1 MTNTQL
7 CKQFEK
13 HYGGGKYVKTKRPK
27 PRISR
32 WNSYPWTNLRI
43 GYRITNIGLYMLAVI
58 REVCREVNTSIKR
71 G

>member
-1 MTNTQL
+1 MRNEDWAKLT
-7 CKQFEK
+7 KI
-13 HYGGGKYVKTKRPK
+13 HGGGNFERTRPTK

-32 WNSYPWTNLRI
+32 WPSYPWTNLRI

-58 REVCREVNTSIKR
+58 REVCREINTSIKR

>member
-1 MTNTQL
+1 MRNEDWTKL
-7 CKQFEK
+7 EK
-13 HYGGGKYVKTKRPK
+13 IHGGGKYVKTRRPK

-32 WNSYPWTNLRI
+32 FPSYPWTNLRI
-43 GYRITNIGLYMLAVI
+43 GYRITNFSMYLLAVI